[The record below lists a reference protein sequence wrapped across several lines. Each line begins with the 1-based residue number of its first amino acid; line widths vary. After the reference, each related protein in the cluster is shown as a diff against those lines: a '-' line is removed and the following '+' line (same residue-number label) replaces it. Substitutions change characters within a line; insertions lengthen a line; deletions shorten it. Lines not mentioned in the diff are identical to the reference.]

1 MQVRISKK
9 LILANS
15 TSPQSFKPFLYR
27 DHKIKIFKVEC
38 NVAILRRKSSK
49 EILGI
54 VTP

>member
-1 MQVRISKK
+1 MQVRINKK

-15 TSPQSFKPFLYR
+15 TSPQSFKPSTYK

-38 NVAILRRKSSK
+38 NVAILSRKPSE